1 LTVTVAKPFAM
12 LDFLPSHSSS
22 V

>member
-12 LDFLPSHSSS
+12 LDFLTSHSSS